1 MKVDSMAVDLGFDMR
16 CKLILSRVE
25 QLVRQEASALVESK
39 SLTYSLQRK
48 VGKLMVVL
56 VSFYC
61 VYISPLIMNISC
73 FQQLKSQKDQLESKG
88 LHVQLLRKKVSDL
101 EEEKRSRS
109 ALAVQRDDA
118 HVEAKR
124 LQKKLERL
132 QVELR
137 ATRQSNTEL
146 KAQLIHANEL
156 KVEGRRVQPQIQSR
170 GIFTS

>member
-1 MKVDSMAVDLGFDMR
+1 
-16 CKLILSRVE
+16 
-25 QLVRQEASALVESK
+25 
-39 SLTYSLQRK
+39 
-48 VGKLMVVL
+48 
-56 VSFYC
+56 
-61 VYISPLIMNISC
+61 MNISC

-137 ATRQSNTEL
+137 ATRQSNSEL

>member
-61 VYISPLIMNISC
+61 V
-73 FQQLKSQKDQLESKG
+73 
-88 LHVQLLRKKVSDL
+88 
-101 EEEKRSRS
+101 
-109 ALAVQRDDA
+109 
-118 HVEAKR
+118 
-124 LQKKLERL
+124 
-132 QVELR
+132 
-137 ATRQSNTEL
+137 
-146 KAQLIHANEL
+146 
-156 KVEGRRVQPQIQSR
+156 
-170 GIFTS
+170 